1 METKISSGTI
11 LNVLSLEDS
20 IPDFEMICHQLTE
33 AGYQLNITHVE
44 KESDFTASIR
54 KNEYDIILA
63 DFNLPGFDAFGALHL
78 CNEICPITPFICVS
92 GSIGE
97 EIAIDLLK
105 LGAVDYVIK
114 DRPERL
120 PFAVKR
126 ALEEAKDKMI
136 RKKAEEA
143 LAAKMRELE
152 RFHKLTVGRE
162 LAMVE
167 LKREVNELLKKSG
180 LEEKYIIVG

>member
-1 METKISSGTI
+1 MEYMIDTDTI
-11 LNVLSLEDS
+11 LYVLSLEDS
-20 IPDFEMICHQLTE
+20 IPDFEMINYQLTN
-33 AGYQLNITHVE
+33 AGYHLLITHVE
-44 KESDFTASIR
+44 KESDFVASIR
-54 KNEYDIILA
+54 NNQYDIILA
-63 DFNLPGFDAFGALHL
+63 DFNLPGFDAFGALRL
-78 CNEICPITPFICVS
+78 CSEICPATPFICVS

-97 EIAIDLLK
+97 ETAIELLK

-120 PFAVKR
+120 PFAVQR
-126 ALEEAKDKMI
+126 ALDEAKDKMI

-143 LAAKMRELE
+143 LTAKMKELE

-167 LKREVNELLKKSG
+167 LKKEVNELLKKSG
-180 LEEKYIIVG
+180 QEEKYVIV